1 MSRVIATANTP
12 SLKASRRPVSLSS
25 FIVSIPGSIHGK
37 MIDDNDRINRRI
49 PGKIIRG
56 YRISMAAYRGLFL
69 QIQDTLYKHP
79 TSSIKGNEATA
90 ALIINCRR
98 VE

>member
-1 MSRVIATANTP
+1 
-12 SLKASRRPVSLSS
+12 
-25 FIVSIPGSIHGK
+25 

-69 QIQDTLYKHP
+69 QIQDTLYKP
-79 TSSIKGNEATA
+79 QP
-90 ALIINCRR
+90 LP
-98 VE
+98 